1 MGRTYVRT
9 YVRTYICS
17 KATPQARP
25 YETCLWLSRL
35 LVGRFLVQ
43 SHPLAGPSTF
53 KGSSAGDDDSLTTAK
68 CMPVLHRANVLF
80 LRTYFLAL
88 PQSNS
93 RGWWISALRDTYVS
107 LRFVVAI
114 RYVMRHEIR
123 TYVCLT
129 NPPQGGPGGCQP
141 STCAAVVEAWQ
152 PSGRHPGILTY
163 VRIVTHV
170 PKITSTYSRL

>member
-1 MGRTYVRT
+1 MRT

-25 YETCLWLSRL
+25 YVTCLWLSRL

-88 PQSNS
+88 PQSNL
-93 RGWWISALRDTYVS
+93 RRWWVSALRDTYVS

-114 RYVMRHEIR
+114 RYVTRHD

-129 NPPQGGPGGCQP
+129 KPPQGGPGGCQP
-141 STCAAVVEAWQ
+141 SGMRCGRRSLAALRPPPW
-152 PSGRHPGILTY
+152 Y
-163 VRIVTHV
+163 THV
-170 PKITSTYSRL
+170 RTYRNSRTYLRSPVCTYSRL

>member
-25 YETCLWLSRL
+25 YVTCLWLSRL

-80 LRTYFLAL
+80 LRTYFLTL
-88 PQSNS
+88 PYSNL

-141 STCAAVVEAWQ
+141 SGMRCGRRSLAALRPPPWYT
-152 PSGRHPGILTY
+152 H

>member
-25 YETCLWLSRL
+25 YVTCLWLSRL

-88 PQSNS
+88 PQSNLK
-93 RGWWISALRDTYVS
+93 GWWISALRDTYVS

-129 NPPQGGPGGCQP
+129 NPPTRRAGGLPTLWHSLRSPKPGSP
-141 STCAAVVEAWQ
+141 PAASLVY
-152 PSGRHPGILTY
+152 SRTY
-163 VRIVTHV
+163 V
-170 PKITSTYSRL
+170 S